1 MRSRIIM
8 AVAVV
13 GLAGFALA
21 SCGQEQASNQPATEP
36 PAAGAPPA
44 GATADMSPEGNQ
56 KFLADNKAKDGV
68 TTTASGLQ
76 YRVIKAGAGASPT
89 ANDVVNVTYKG
100 WLIDGT
106 VFDETPPGQ
115 TATFPAGALIPGWVE
130 ALQLMKEGDEW
141 EIVLPSDLGYGAQG
155 AGGVIPP
162 NQTLVFNMALL
173 GVQKQ

>member
-1 MRSRIIM
+1 MRSRIIT
-8 AVAVV
+8 AVAVI

-21 SCGQEQASNQPATEP
+21 GCGQEQAANTPTET
-36 PAAGAPPA
+36 PAATGGQP

-56 KFLADNKAKDGV
+56 KFLEENKAKAGV

-76 YRVIKAGAGASPT
+76 YRVIKSGTGASPT
-89 ANDVVNVTYKG
+89 ANDMVNVTYKG

-115 TATFPAGALIPGWVE
+115 TATFPAGQLIPGWVE

-141 EIVLPSDLGYGAQG
+141 EIVLPSELGYGERG

>member
-1 MRSRIIM
+1 MRSRII
-8 AVAVV
+8 AVVAVI

-21 SCGQEQASNQPATEP
+21 SCGQEQAADTPTET
-36 PAAGAPPA
+36 PAAAGGQP
-44 GATADMSPEGNQ
+44 GATADMSPEANQ
-56 KFLADNKAKDGV
+56 RFLEENKAKAGV

-76 YRVIKAGAGASPT
+76 YRVIKPGTGASPT
-89 ANDVVNVTYKG
+89 VNDVVNVTYKG
-100 WLIDGT
+100 ALIDGT

-141 EIVLPSDLGYGAQG
+141 EIVIPSELGYGAQG

-162 NQTLVFNMALL
+162 NQTLVFQMALL